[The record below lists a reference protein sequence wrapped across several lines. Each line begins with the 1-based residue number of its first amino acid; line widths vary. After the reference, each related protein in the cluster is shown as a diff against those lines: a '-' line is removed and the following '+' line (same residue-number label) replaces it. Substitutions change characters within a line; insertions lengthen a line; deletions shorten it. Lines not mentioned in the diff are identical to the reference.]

1 MKNLALVIG
10 LACFACNPT
19 LNRGDEVTVVELNS
33 SEWRLVWSDEF
44 DGAANS
50 APDPSKWNYETGGHG
65 FGNAQLEFNTDSTNN
80 ARLTGDGLL
89 QITAKREQH
98 LGRQFTSARLNTLG
112 KMERTYGRFDIRA
125 RMPKGQGLWPAIWL
139 LAANYETVTWPEC
152 GEIDIV
158 EMRGQRTDE
167 VIGSLH
173 GPNYSGGASMS
184 GYLSVSD
191 TLDEQF
197 HTFTVIWTP
206 DSIQWMLD
214 NRLYFERRREDFS
227 NAQPWVFDHPFFLLI
242 NLAVGGHFVGDVPNT
257 LTFPKHMLV
266 DYVRIYEKAGA
277 AQ

>member
-1 MKNLALVIG
+1 
-10 LACFACNPT
+10 
-19 LNRGDEVTVVELNS
+19 
-33 SEWRLVWSDEF
+33 
-44 DGAANS
+44 
-50 APDPSKWNYETGGHG
+50 
-65 FGNAQLEFNTDSTNN
+65 
-80 ARLTGDGLL
+80 
-89 QITAKREQH
+89 
-98 LGRQFTSARLNTLG
+98 
-112 KMERTYGRFDIRA
+112 
-125 RMPKGQGLWPAIWL
+125 
-139 LAANYETVTWPEC
+139 EC

-242 NLAVGGHFVGDVPNT
+242 NLAVGGHFVGDVPNA